1 MKLKNII
8 LLGAVAT
15 AMLASCG
22 SDMNY
27 KEYSNYDKDYVFN
40 NISNTVGFVTNIYSY
55 LSYDYGTVGDA
66 MLASA
71 CDEAEFSLRSNNIH
85 NFTNGSLNENNTPS
99 FFGLYTGIREAN
111 YYLAN
116 FKNCDFSEYKLN
128 KDYDNEMARFN
139 RLQYEVRFLRAYFY
153 FQLVSYYGAVP
164 FYTEVLSEDEAN
176 ALGRTPAKDV
186 LDFVVKECD
195 EIAPQLPVSYASLTN
210 DAAAGETGRVG
221 RIAALALK
229 ARALLYEAS
238 PLFNTSDD
246 KELYHKAALAAQT
259 VINMCAE
266 NGIRL
271 ASYEANWG
279 TSNWQ
284 GREQIFTRRIGDLNS
299 IEAANYPIGVEN
311 GKGGNCPTQTLVD
324 AYDMKTTG
332 LAWDEP
338 GSGFDPQHP
347 YANRDPRLAKT
358 IAVNGESRWPQ
369 YNTKPLET
377 YYGGANGEP
386 LQGATQTGYYLK
398 KLLDGSVNISSVS
411 SNTKRHSWIIFRLGE
426 FYLDYAEA
434 AFRYLGSADASSS
447 DLKMSPREAVNV
459 TRTRSGVNMPPL
471 PTGMSNT
478 EFWQKYEKERMVEL
492 AFEGH
497 RYFDV
502 RRWKEGAQH
511 ADIVEMKITKNADG
525 SYTYTRQNVKRT
537 WDDKLYFLPI
547 PHSEMM
553 KHTSPDFKQNPGY

>member
-8 LLGAVAT
+8 LLGTAAT

-71 CDEAEFSLRSNNIH
+71 CDEAEYSWRSNSIH

-246 KELYHKAALAAQT
+246 KELYHQAALAAQT
-259 VINMCAE
+259 VINACAE

-271 ASYEANWG
+271 AGYEANWG

-299 IEAANYPIGVEN
+299 LETANYPIGVEN

-347 YANRDPRLAKT
+347 YDNRDPRLAKT
-358 IAVNGESRWPQ
+358 IAVNGENRWPQ

-411 SNTKRHSWIIFRLGE
+411 SNTKRHSWVIFRLGE

-434 AFRYLGSADASSS
+434 AFRYLGSADATSS

-459 TRTRSGVNMPPL
+459 TRTRSGVGMPPL

-511 ADIVEMKITKNADG
+511 ADIVEMKITRNADG